1 MRILR
6 QLFLAFALMVIII
19 IIGTAGFSILEK
31 MSLFDALWLTVITV
45 LTVGYGDAVPQT
57 AEGKIFALFI
67 IPVGIGIVTYAIGAI
82 TAAIV
87 EGHFSKSV
95 GRKRMDRKI
104 SQLRD
109 HYIICGYGRFGQ
121 QVVAQLQAEKVP
133 VVVIDRIWQPDS
145 DEAASLLYIEGDA
158 KDDGILLRAGI
169 ENAAGLAAC
178 LPGDA
183 DNVFIALAAKGMRHG
198 IQVVARAERP
208 EAEEILIRAGADKV
222 INPSSIG
229 GKRMAMSLLKPAS
242 VEYID
247 TILQSRR
254 HEFSVEEI
262 VISASSN
269 LVNQSIRQVNVREKY
284 GINIVAVKTDKNL
297 HTSPK
302 ADYIFREC
310 DTLIVFGS
318 RKDLTR
324 FEQAAK

>member
-6 QLFLAFALMVIII
+6 QLSIALTLMIIVI
-19 IIGTAGFSILEK
+19 IIGTAGFVLLEK
-31 MSLFDALWLTVITV
+31 LSLFDSLWLTVITV
-45 LTVGYGDAVPQT
+45 LTVGYGDTFPKTLA
-57 AEGKIFALFI
+57 GKIFALAI
-67 IPVGIGIVTYAIGAI
+67 IPVGIGIVTYAIGTI
-82 TAAIV
+82 TAGLV

-109 HYIICGYGRFGQ
+109 HYIICGYGRVGQ
-121 QVVAQLQAEKVP
+121 QVAAQLQAEKVP
-133 VVVIDRIWQPDS
+133 IVVIDRIWEHPDAHMS
-145 DEAASLLYIEGDA
+145 SLLYIEGDA
-158 KDDGILLRAGI
+158 TGDGILVRAGI
-169 ENAAGLAAC
+169 EHAAGLAAC

-183 DNVFIALAAKGMRHG
+183 DNVFIALTAKGIRPG
-198 IQVVARAERP
+198 IQIAARAERP

-247 TILQSRR
+247 TILQSRQQ
-254 HEFSVEEI
+254 EFSVEEI
-262 VISASSN
+262 VISASSD
-269 LVNQSIRQVNVREKY
+269 LVNQSIRQVDVREKF
-284 GINIVAVKTDKNL
+284 GINIVAVKTDRKL

-302 ADYIFREC
+302 ADYIFREF

-318 RKDLTR
+318 REDLIR